1 MKSGDTL
8 PELAAH
14 FALLSLI
21 AIGGAQTVIPE
32 MHRQAVDVARWMTA
46 PEFADLFAISQ
57 AAPGP
62 NMLIVA
68 LIGWKAAGL
77 AGALVATLAMC
88 GPSCALTYVVNQ
100 AWHRFRGT
108 RWRAAVQAGL
118 APVTVGIVL
127 ASGYILTR
135 AADHS
140 LVAYLVTAAT
150 VAGLLLTRLN
160 PLWFLAGGG
169 VLGLF
174 GLV

>member
-8 PELAAH
+8 AELAAH

-88 GPSCALTYVVNQ
+88 GPSCALTYVVNR
-100 AWHRFRGT
+100 AWHRFRGS

-140 LVAYLVTAAT
+140 LLAYLVTAAT
-150 VAGLLLTRLN
+150 IAGLLLTRLN
-160 PLWFLAGGG
+160 PLCFLAGGG